1 MAHRTKHEAW
11 SALKN
16 MARNSGDRGAG
27 FKSVETLTGMGV
39 AAGLGAYWEIYK
51 RLARHWAYGA
61 RERQARADA
70 AAQWSE
76 FSRGTVW
83 AS

>member
-39 AAGLGAYWEIYK
+39 NAGLGSHWEIYK
-51 RLARHWAYGA
+51 RLARFWAHGA
-61 RERQARADA
+61 RERAAR
-70 AAQWSE
+70 S
-76 FSRGTVW
+76 
-83 AS
+83 